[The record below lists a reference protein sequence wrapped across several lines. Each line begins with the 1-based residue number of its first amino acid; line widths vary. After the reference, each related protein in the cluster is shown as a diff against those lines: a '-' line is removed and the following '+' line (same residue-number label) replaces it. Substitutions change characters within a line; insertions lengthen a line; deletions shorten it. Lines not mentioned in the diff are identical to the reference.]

1 MEFCHSQEEGT
12 VLKAELHIKT
22 RRWRRPGL
30 LNALLEVEEMEESRV
45 VALPLKSR
53 HRGGWKKFDIS
64 AVIIEA
70 GQADWRIHLKF
81 QEEFEDGKTSD
92 VRLLKPR
99 TVLKLSEKPF
109 IVIFYENTEDN
120 EVKRRKRSITTEDQ
134 RNFYAH
140 NELNEIE
147 TEIVTMDRKYKNK
160 TDNRDEIDDI
170 DDEDELILDYESDDL
185 SEAEAVE
192 HRFRVSDKQQLIPL
206 PRWRTDRT
214 RSRKRNHHKRFF
226 YKSRCKLQSVTQS
239 ITFRRLS
246 GRWGR
251 GRGRGRRM
259 RNGQE
264 EEDEEQERSHRERW
278 NSLPRIW
285 RSLGREVRE
294 RERERERDGELH
306 LML

>member
-1 MEFCHSQEEGT
+1 MEFCHSQEKGT

-30 LNALLEVEEMEESRV
+30 LNALLEVEEAEQSRV
-45 VALPLKSR
+45 VALPLKST

-64 AVIIEA
+64 AVIREV

-160 TDNRDEIDDI
+160 TDDRDEIDDI

-214 RSRKRNHHKRFF
+214 RSRKRNHHKRF
-226 YKSRCKLQSVTQS
+226 LQ
-239 ITFRRLS
+239 IPL
-246 GRWGR
+246 
-251 GRGRGRRM
+251 
-259 RNGQE
+259 
-264 EEDEEQERSHRERW
+264 
-278 NSLPRIW
+278 
-285 RSLGREVRE
+285 
-294 RERERERDGELH
+294 
-306 LML
+306 